1 MPALHLRAGGPADGP
16 TLSRLGRGLLRL
28 LRGLALLTLLFVGLA
43 ATVPLLLPI
52 PALTGSQ
59 SAASIAAEDP
69 DAGRFVDIEGLSI
82 YVEERAPAAV
92 TEAQA
97 TARQRPPLLLLH
109 GFLTST
115 QTWRQLLVPL
125 GRGGRVVAFDRPAFG
140 LSARPLPAAGDDDF
154 AEGDDPYSPEA
165 QVAQTLALVDT
176 LGIDR
181 PILVGSSSGGAL
193 ALRVA
198 LTRPERVQALVLI
211 APALASGG
219 APRWLRALLDTP
231 QLRRIGPLLT
241 RGVRD
246 RVDEFIADA
255 WHDPSLVDRTLRDG
269 YSRGLRVDDW
279 DHSLWRHTLAYRSAD
294 DLLPRLAELELP
306 VLVITGDD
314 DRVVDPAAS
323 ERLLSALSRADAELV
338 TIGECGHLPQEEC
351 PAQTLAAIE
360 GFVDRR
366 ADDDA
371 ADVDRTR

>member
-1 MPALHLRAGGPADGP
+1 MPALHLRAGGPAEGP
-16 TLSRLGRGLLRL
+16 SLPRLGRGLLRL
-28 LRGLALLTLLFVGLA
+28 LRGLALLVLVFVGLA

-69 DAGRFVDIEGLSI
+69 NAGRFVDLEGLSI
-82 YVEERAPAAV
+82 YVEERAPAAAS
-92 TEAQA
+92 ELPAMPG
-97 TARQRPPLLLLH
+97 RRPPLLLLH

-115 QTWRQLLVPL
+115 QTWHRVLDPL
-125 GRGGRVVAFDRPAFG
+125 AQGGRVVAFDRPAFG

-154 AEGDDPYSPEA
+154 VEGEDPYSPEA
-165 QVAQTLALVDT
+165 QVAQTLALLDT

-181 PILVGSSSGGAL
+181 TILVGSSSGGAL

-198 LTRPERVQALVLI
+198 LARPDRVQALVLI

-231 QLRRIGPLLT
+231 QVRRIGPLLT

-255 WHDPSLVDRTLRDG
+255 WHDPSLVDRALHDG

-279 DHSLWRHTLAYRSAD
+279 DRGLWRHSLAYRSAD

-314 DRVVDPAAS
+314 DRVVDPATS

-366 ADDDA
+366 AGDDV
-371 ADVDRTR
+371 ADVGRAR